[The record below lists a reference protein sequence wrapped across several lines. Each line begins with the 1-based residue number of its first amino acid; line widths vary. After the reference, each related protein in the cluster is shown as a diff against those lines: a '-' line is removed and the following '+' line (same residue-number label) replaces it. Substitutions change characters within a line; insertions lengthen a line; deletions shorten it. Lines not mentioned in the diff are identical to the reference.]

1 MLGHGIKLGGNVVDD
16 GDQYAL
22 QTIKDNVSLL
32 TPEILDQIN
41 ELVVKEGHKLVNK
54 TDTENNEN
62 NGNNENIED
71 NKNNESENENKLH
84 GKCDSYVVETDVHF
98 PTDINLL
105 FDAVRVMINLI
116 AALCGKLGIVEW
128 RQHVYCIG
136 KIKKQYRVIMKLKK
150 STSKDE
156 AKKAQRDQKIK
167 DAYSDY
173 IDLVQSYV
181 AKCKKT
187 IQMIRE
193 VFAPFNKTV
202 F

>member
-1 MLGHGIKLGGNVVDD
+1 M
-16 GDQYAL
+16 

-54 TDTENNEN
+54 ADTENNDNNENNEN
-62 NGNNENIED
+62 NENDE
-71 NKNNESENENKLH
+71 NKNDENKLH
-84 GKCDSYVVETDVHF
+84 GKCDSYVIETDVHF

-105 FDAVRVMINLI
+105 FDAVRVMIKLI
-116 AALCGKLGIVEW
+116 AALCGKLGIGEW
-128 RQHVYCIG
+128 RQHAYYIG

-181 AKCKKT
+181 TKCKKT
-187 IQMIRE
+187 ILMIRE
-193 VFAPFNKTV
+193 VFAGRFVDYLQEIEEK
-202 F
+202 